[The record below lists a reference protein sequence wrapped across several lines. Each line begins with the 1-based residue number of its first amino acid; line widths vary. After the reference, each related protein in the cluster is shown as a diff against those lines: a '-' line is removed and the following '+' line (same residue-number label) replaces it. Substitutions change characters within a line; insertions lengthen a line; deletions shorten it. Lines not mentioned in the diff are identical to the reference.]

1 MSKIAFV
8 TDSIA
13 CLPPNLVFLHGIE
26 VIPITLLSRGK
37 VYRDWVDMNPGEAY
51 EMFLKDP
58 DTFKTAPATPE
69 ECYETLLS
77 AAKKAQQI
85 VCITAS
91 TQISTLFN
99 VVRAA
104 ADKIKQEH
112 PGVRVE
118 VIDSE
123 TATAAEGF
131 VVLAAARV
139 AERGLELD
147 EVLEAANQVKSRVN
161 VIVLLDT
168 VKYVY
173 RSGRVPKIAA
183 QAGSIL
189 NIKPIF
195 TIKGSVHFATAAV
208 SRRVGIERMLKMM
221 KEKVGNRP
229 VRCAVMHAYD
239 LPGAESLMK
248 RVKGEF
254 DCLELWATEFSP
266 VMGYATGA
274 GALGLAF
281 YPDAENEGSHLINE
295 GQKE

>member
-13 CLPPNLVFLHGIE
+13 CLPSNLVILHGIE
-26 VIPITLLSRGK
+26 VIPITLLSKGK
-37 VYRDWVDMNPGEAY
+37 VYRDWVDMNPSQAY
-51 EMFLKDP
+51 EIFLKDP

-69 ECYETLLS
+69 DCYETLHS
-77 AAKKAQQI
+77 ASRRAQQI

-99 VVRAA
+99 VVHAA
-104 ADKIKQEH
+104 ADKFKQDN
-112 PGVRVE
+112 PGARVE
-118 VIDSE
+118 VVDSE

-131 VVLAAARV
+131 VVLAAAAA
-139 AERGLELD
+139 AEKGLELD
-147 EVLEAANQVKSRVN
+147 DVLKAANQVKARVN
-161 VIVLLDT
+161 VIALLDT

-173 RSGRVPKIAA
+173 RSGRVPRIAA

-195 TIKGSVHFATAAV
+195 TIRGSVHFATAAV
-208 SRRVGIERMLKMM
+208 SRRTGIERILKMM
-221 KEKVGNRP
+221 KEKVGNKP
-229 VRCAVMHAYD
+229 IHCAVMHAYD
-239 LPGAESLMK
+239 LLGADGLMK
-248 RVKGEF
+248 RVKAEF
-254 DCLELWATEFSP
+254 NCLELWVTEFSP

-274 GALGLAF
+274 GTLGLAF
-281 YPDAENEGSHLINE
+281 YVDIKNEGNNVING